1 MGEMILI
8 DSNIIIYHFNGVEKA
23 TQFLS
28 QNRGNMSISMM
39 TVAEVLSFAPDTQ
52 ALKLAEKF
60 LNEQFTWLDIS
71 REIIL
76 KSAEIRRE
84 KKIKTPDAII
94 GATALCHGLAL
105 VSRNSKDFKHLPITL
120 INPIDE

>member
-1 MGEMILI
+1 MILI

-23 TQFLS
+23 TQLLS
-28 QNRGNMSISMM
+28 QNRGNMFISMM
-39 TVAEVLSFAPDTQ
+39 TVTEVLSFAPDTQ
-52 ALKLAEKF
+52 ALRLAEKF